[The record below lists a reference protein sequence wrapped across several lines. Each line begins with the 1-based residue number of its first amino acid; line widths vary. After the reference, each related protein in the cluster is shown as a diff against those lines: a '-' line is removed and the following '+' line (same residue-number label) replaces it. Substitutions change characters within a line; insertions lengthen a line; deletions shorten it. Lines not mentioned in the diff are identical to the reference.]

1 MNFCVRFYAFII
13 QSHDMVVNVDFN
25 PELISA
31 ISLTFFYS
39 SNMSFLASYLIK
51 VVYLK
56 L

>member
-1 MNFCVRFYAFII
+1 MDFYVWFYAFII

-25 PELISA
+25 QELISA

-39 SNMSFLASYLIK
+39 SNMSFLAIYLIK

>member
-1 MNFCVRFYAFII
+1 MNFYVWFYAFLI

-39 SNMSFLASYLIK
+39 SNMSFWQVI
-51 VVYLK
+51 
-56 L
+56 